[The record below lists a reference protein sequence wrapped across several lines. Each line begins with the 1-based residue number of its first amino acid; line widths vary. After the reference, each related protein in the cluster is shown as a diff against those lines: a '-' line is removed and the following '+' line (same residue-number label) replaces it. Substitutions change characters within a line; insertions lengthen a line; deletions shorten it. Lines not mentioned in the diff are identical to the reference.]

1 MNQATHLHRVI
12 YIGGHCSVGSPAL
25 QQLLQEVIAQA
36 NSEDPDEN
44 LTGFLLCYDRVF
56 VHVLEVSIGRSGAE
70 SIAVGAPEQAE
81 CRGLVSNNKW
91 AAIYSFSSETAS
103 GPSPV
108 ELATVIYYLV

>member
-1 MNQATHLHRVI
+1 
-12 YIGGHCSVGSPAL
+12 
-25 QQLLQEVIAQA
+25 
-36 NSEDPDEN
+36 
-44 LTGFLLCYDRVF
+44 
-56 VHVLEVSIGRSGAE
+56 
-70 SIAVGAPEQAE
+70 VGAPEQAE